1 MSNNLLEVPFWKVAL
16 RFTLVFLVVI
26 AIIMTLVQF
35 MQYENLDA
43 ISESFEDGSWVQY
56 VINKLVF
63 AVIYGAAMAF
73 FSRRRERKNLR

>member
-1 MSNNLLEVPFWKVAL
+1 MPNNILEVPFWKLAL

-26 AIIMTLVQF
+26 AIIMTVIQF

-43 ISESFEDGSWVQY
+43 VSASFEDRSWVNY
-56 VINKLVF
+56 VLNKVVLALV
-63 AVIYGAAMAF
+63 YGAAMAF